1 MISDVLHIMSEARE
15 YGFSA
20 RLRERGAASWAAAT
34 GHPMVRQIG
43 AGTLPHETFRRYF
56 EQNILYLG
64 DYARAIGLILAK
76 APDLAATNVL
86 GRFLHQITATEIP
99 ANLDVLRRLGGSA
112 EHADDRRR
120 MLPVTYCYTRH
131 LLSVCALESCAAG
144 LTAVLPCQWSY
155 GELATPLMAS
165 LPTDPIYRAWIAM
178 FGDAAYGDLVEETTG
193 LLDRLAGSPGRGTA
207 DPVTDQLAW
216 IFDTSTR
223 YELRFWDMAYGVAA
237 PGGAPRKRSEAGCA
251 LPGSLTT

>member
-20 RLRERGAASWAAAT
+20 RLRERGAASWTAAT

-43 AGTLPHETFRRYF
+43 AGTLPHETFRCYF

-99 ANLDVLRRLGGSA
+99 ANLDFLRRLGGSA
-112 EHADDRRR
+112 EHADDWRR

-144 LTAVLPCQWSY
+144 LTA
-155 GELATPLMAS
+155 
-165 LPTDPIYRAWIAM
+165 
-178 FGDAAYGDLVEETTG
+178 
-193 LLDRLAGSPGRGTA
+193 
-207 DPVTDQLAW
+207 
-216 IFDTSTR
+216 
-223 YELRFWDMAYGVAA
+223 
-237 PGGAPRKRSEAGCA
+237 
-251 LPGSLTT
+251 